1 MLLLPSAA
9 EPLIMSFSIAFT
21 EPTFQRFGCL
31 LVGAVLT
38 RGRHT
43 VTAVLRTL
51 GQWAPGHY
59 TAYHRLFSWAVWS
72 PWPLGKIL
80 AAAILRWIPEDEPVL
95 VSDGRHD
102 GSTSGHPGLWQG
114 LPS

>member
-21 EPTFQRFGCL
+21 EPTFQRMFAFFG
-31 LVGAVLT
+31 AILT

-51 GQWAPGHY
+51 GQWAPGHH
-59 TAYHRLFSWAVWS
+59 TAYHRVFSRAVWS

-80 AAAILRWIPEDEPVL
+80 AAAILRWIPEDEPGAG
-95 VSDGRHD
+95 SDG
-102 GSTSGHPGLWQG
+102 
-114 LPS
+114 